1 MELGELLQKAQGHLH
16 VERAFGAPIERDGCT
31 VVPVAMV
38 AGGGGGGGGGENDP
52 SGGGMGAGWGGVS
65 YPLGAYVVK
74 GGDVRF
80 VPALDITRLAIGVLA
95 LFKLGL
101 KLRFTRKAAAL
112 KLSGS
117 GG

>member
-1 MELGELLQKAQGHLH
+1 MNLNDLMQNIQGHLH

-38 AGGGGGGGGGENDP
+38 AGGGGGGGEGREDGD
-52 SGGGMGAGWGGVS
+52 GGGGWGGVT

-80 VPALDITRLAIGVLA
+80 VPALDLTRLAIGVLA
-95 LFKLGL
+95 LCKLGL